1 MAIKGKDD
9 LLSSI
14 NERFKDDTSDDV
26 LSLIEDISDTLNDY
40 EERTKDATEWK
51 TKYENNDR
59 DWRKKYRDRFFN
71 SASQEQDNGSDEE
84 ERSAPKT
91 FDELFSKK

>member
-71 SASQEQDNGSDEE
+71 SSAESDDSGAEDDE
-84 ERSAPKT
+84 KHSPKT